1 MSKILLLNGPL
12 KERIWGSNYFKN
24 SLKITED
31 DTLFGELW
39 SCSGHQEGNSIIING
54 EFNGQTLDTVFK
66 EHPELFNYSQY
77 DKFPIL
83 VKLIAT
89 SDKLSV
95 QVHPNDDYALKNENE
110 FGKTEG
116 WLIVEKGPLS
126 KIVCGHNAKNQ
137 QELIN
142 FINED
147 QYDKLLKEVDVEVGD
162 FIPIYPGTIHAIG
175 KDLVIVEIQQSSD
188 VTYRFFDYHRKDKNG
203 MERQLH
209 VKQAIEVTTYNQN
222 DVHIDNIHKLA
233 KNLVWDNEYFTVKKL
248 TVNGT
253 KQIINNT
260 NKAII
265 ATVFDGSLN
274 VENHP
279 LYLGESFIILSETN
293 IVDICGEGIILITE
307 VK

>member
-12 KERIWGSNYFKN
+12 KERIWGSNYFKD

-39 SCSGHQEGNSIIING
+39 SCSGHPEGNSIIING
-54 EFNGQTLDTVFK
+54 KFKGKSLDTVF
-66 EHPELFNYSQY
+66 EENPELFNYSQY

-89 SDKLSV
+89 SDRLSV
-95 QVHPNDDYALKNENE
+95 QVHPDNEYALKNENE

-116 WLIVEKGPLS
+116 WLIVEKGPSS

-137 QELIN
+137 QELIKMV
-142 FINED
+142 NED
-147 QYDKLLKEVDVEVGD
+147 QYDKLLRETEVEIGD

-209 VKQAIEVTTYNQN
+209 VKQAIEVTSYEQN
-222 DVHIDNIHKLA
+222 DFHIDNIYKL
-233 KNLVWDNEYFTVKKL
+233 KNDLLWDNDYFTVKKIN
-248 TVNGT
+248 VNE
-253 KQIINNT
+253 KQQIINT
-260 NKAII
+260 SNKAII
-265 ATVFDGSLN
+265 ATVIEGKLN
-274 VENHP
+274 VENHS
-279 LYLGESFIILSETN
+279 LYLGESFIILSDTK
-293 IVDICGEGIILITE
+293 IIDIFGEGIILITE